1 MPIADIC
8 LLEDTDFTK
17 GIDMEAYWRLPMPV
31 DDMAMTWLSSSMLLD
46 DSPLQCVTLLEIKQK
61 GQSIS
66 LVQAAFGVDRNI
78 ESESSLQ
85 CNGDPDCLPVFSK
98 TSTLQKQRW

>member
-1 MPIADIC
+1 
-8 LLEDTDFTK
+8 
-17 GIDMEAYWRLPMPV
+17 MPV
-31 DDMAMTWLSSSMLLD
+31 DDMAMTWLNSSMLLD

-85 CNGDPDCLPVFSK
+85 CNGDPDCLLVFSK
-98 TSTLQKQRW
+98 TSDAHVQLARVGVANYPSVWTLKPISSI